1 MAAEDIMDTVSGSFT
16 ALGFCPSCG
25 GACVADKGQF
35 PKPFA
40 KLLFAGHR
48 ASQPQFRCL
57 ADTLH
62 PETMRWS
69 MERSGFRFAS
79 RSAKLFG
86 GVPVVHGV
94 PFSPTGA

>member
-1 MAAEDIMDTVSGSFT
+1 MAPAWAGGGSVWSSL
-16 ALGFCPSCG
+16 AHCAAS
-25 GACVADKGQF
+25 ACVADKGQF

>member
-1 MAAEDIMDTVSGSFT
+1 MESESAGLS

-94 PFSPTGA
+94 PFLPTGA